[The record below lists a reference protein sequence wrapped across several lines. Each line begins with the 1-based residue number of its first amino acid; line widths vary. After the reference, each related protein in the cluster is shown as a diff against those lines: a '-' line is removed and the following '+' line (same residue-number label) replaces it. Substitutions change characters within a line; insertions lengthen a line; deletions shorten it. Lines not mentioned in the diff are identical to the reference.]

1 MSETSSAARRPAS
14 AAGSAKDERLRFR
27 FVVGGIVLALA
38 LAVVMLRLHRL
49 SELPPGIYGDEGAH
63 GVDALRALRGEHAVF
78 FPGNYGRE
86 GLIVYAVASAISVLG
101 RTALALR
108 LPTALASAGTV
119 FVVFWL
125 GYLLFGRDEESG
137 RATPWRGL
145 LVGGVGAGLLAVSI
159 GQTVLG
165 RTAFRAN
172 FLPLLLSLCLAL
184 LWWGWRQRFRCRGSW
199 WRVALAGACAGLLPY
214 TYTPARFTPF
224 LFLFFGLSFVL
235 LRGRGEDGGESSK
248 RDSLS
253 PRFSRLTSRLRA
265 GPLKR
270 YLPWIGIFLGVA
282 GLVAAPI
289 LIHFALHHD
298 HFFSRSGQLSVFQ
311 PGRSL
316 ADSLAAFLGNVLEH
330 LLAFGFHGDPN
341 WRHNFAGQP
350 MLNLGEAFF
359 FWLGV
364 SMAVWRWQRPA
375 YRLLLLWLGLLL
387 LPAMLSRDAFV
398 PHFLRMIGAAPAIYL
413 LIGVGVWEVFRLL
426 RERCRANRI
435 FQNDEIKAA
444 IVVAALISVS
454 VLVQGVSTYRTYF
467 QQWAAAPELDEAYGV
482 PWVDLTQALNAQPS
496 NADMA
501 YLIPNFHSDYSFEYL
516 YQGAAPAH
524 LFHPAMP
531 DLAQKIESALAAM
544 ENVSTVKVVEW
555 KANAAWVGDDTGRFA
570 ILLSKYGRYLNSDEY
585 PDFQIHTYTDISLER
600 PWTFYEQ
607 LEPLTVD
614 YDGGI
619 ALRGLALG
627 QGAEQ
632 LSSRQLLNL
641 EQDRPLWMAL
651 QWQTA
656 PGMDI
661 DYAISLRLYN
671 AEGERAYQE
680 DAVLWDPTHMPTSH
694 WSADEQVDTLSLLS
708 FPAELQ
714 AGEYELRLVVYNFET
729 QVPTVQVGVWE
740 PEVTLARLRLAEIK

>member
-1 MSETSSAARRPAS
+1 MSSAARRPAS
-14 AAGSAKDERLRFR
+14 AAGSTKDERLRFR
-27 FVVGGIVLALA
+27 LVVGGIVLALA

-49 SELPPGIYGDEGAH
+49 SELPPGLYYDGGAN
-63 GVDALRALRGEHAVF
+63 GVDALQVLQGKHAVF
-78 FPGNYGRE
+78 FPEKSNGRE
-86 GLIVYAVASAISVLG
+86 SLGIYLVALSISFLG
-101 RTALALR
+101 RTALAVR
-108 LPTALASAGTV
+108 LPTVLASAGTV
-119 FVVFWL
+119 FAVFWL
-125 GYLLFGRDEESG
+125 GQILFGRDEESG

-145 LVGGVGAGLLAVSI
+145 LVGGIGAGLLAVSI

-165 RTAFRAN
+165 RTAFRIQL
-172 FLPLLLSLCLAL
+172 LPLLLCLCLAL
-184 LWWGWRQRFRCRGSW
+184 LWRGWRQRVSRGGSW
-199 WRVALAGACAGLLPY
+199 WPVALAGACAGLLAY

-235 LRGRGEDGGESSK
+235 PFRSATREKVRVE
-248 RDSLS
+248 
-253 PRFSRLTSRLRA
+253 
-265 GPLKR
+265 
-270 YLPWIGIFLGVA
+270 LPWAGVFVGVA

-289 LIHFALHHD
+289 LIYFALHPEY
-298 HFFSRSGQLSVFQ
+298 FFMRSGQVWIFHPS
-311 PGRSL
+311 RSQG
-316 ADSLAAFLGNVLEH
+316 DPIGAFLGNVWEH
-330 LLAFGFHGDPN
+330 LLAFGFRGDPN
-341 WRHNFAGQP
+341 WRHNFASQP
-350 MLNLGEAFF
+350 MLNPWEAFF

-364 SMAVWRWQRPA
+364 ALAVWRWQRRPA
-375 YRLLLLWLGLLL
+375 YRLLLLWLCLLI
-387 LPAMLSRDAFV
+387 LPATLAVDSV
-398 PHFLRMIGAAPAIYL
+398 PPPNTVRMIGAVPAIYL
-413 LIGVGVWEVFRLL
+413 FVGVGVWEAFRFLKDRYF
-426 RERCRANRI
+426 RESETR
-435 FQNDEIKAA
+435 AA

-482 PWVDLTQALNAQPS
+482 PWVDLTQVLNAQPF

-501 YLIPNFHSDYSFEYL
+501 YLIPNFYSDYSFEYL

-641 EQDRPLWMAL
+641 GQDRPLWMAL

-661 DYAISLRLYN
+661 DYVISLRLYN

-694 WSADEQVDTLSLLS
+694 WSADEQVDTLSILS
-708 FPAELQ
+708 FPAYLLP
-714 AGEYELRLVVYNFET
+714 GEYELRLVVYNFET
-729 QVPTVQVGVWE
+729 QAPTVQVGVWE
-740 PEVTLARLRLAEIK
+740 PELVLARLRLAEVQ

>member
-1 MSETSSAARRPAS
+1 M
-14 AAGSAKDERLRFR
+14 
-27 FVVGGIVLALA
+27 
-38 LAVVMLRLHRL
+38 
-49 SELPPGIYGDEGAH
+49 
-63 GVDALRALRGEHAVF
+63 DALRVLQGEYAVF
-78 FPGNYGRE
+78 FPENNGRE
-86 GLIVYAVASAISVLG
+86 GLIVYAIALAISLLG
-101 RTALALR
+101 RTALAVR

-119 FVVFWL
+119 LVVFWL

-145 LVGGVGAGLLAVSI
+145 LVGGLGAGLLAVSI
-159 GQTVLG
+159 SQTVLG

-184 LWWGWRQRFRCRGSW
+184 LWWGWGQRVRHGGSW
-199 WRVALAGACAGLLPY
+199 WRIALAGACAGLLPY
-214 TYTPARFTPF
+214 TYTPAHFTPL
-224 LFLFFGLSFVL
+224 LFLLFGLSFVL
-235 LRGRGEDGGESSK
+235 PVGRGEDGGKSRK
-248 RDSLS
+248 GDSLS
-253 PRFSRLTSRLRA
+253 LLTSRWRA
-265 GPLKR
+265 GPLKQN
-270 YLPWIGIFLGVA
+270 LLWMGIFLGVA

-289 LIHFALHHD
+289 LIYFALHTEY
-298 HFFSRSGQLSVFQ
+298 FFIRSSQLAVFRSSQSV
-311 PGRSL
+311 GGSL
-316 ADSLAAFLGNVLEH
+316 EAFLVNVWEH
-330 LLAFGFHGDPN
+330 LLTFGFRGDPN

-350 MLNLGEAFF
+350 MLNPWEAFF

-364 SMAVWRWQRPA
+364 GMAVWRWQRRPA
-375 YRLLLLWLGLLL
+375 YRLLLLWLGVLL
-387 LPAMLSRDAFV
+387 LPATLARDDFV
-398 PHFLRMIGAAPAIYL
+398 PHFLRMSGAAPAIYL
-413 LIGVGVWEVFRLL
+413 LIGIGVWEAFQFL
-426 RERCRANRI
+426 RARRGTLPWRANRI
-435 FQNDEIKAA
+435 FLGNSTRAA
-444 IVVAALISVS
+444 IAVGVVVGGS
-454 VLVQGVSTYRTYF
+454 VLVQGTLTYHTYF
-467 QQWAAAPELDEAYGV
+467 QKWAVAPELSEAYGV
-482 PWVDLTQALNAQPS
+482 PWVDLARALNAQAS

-501 YLIPNFHSDYSFEYL
+501 YLIPNFHRDYSFEYL
-516 YQGAAPAH
+516 YQGAAPAF
-524 LFHPAMP
+524 LFHTAMP

-544 ENVSTVKVVEW
+544 ENVSTVKVMEW

-740 PEVTLARLRLAEIK
+740 PEVTMARLRLAEIK